1 MIASHVNATI
11 RGVTVPVPV
20 DWQSMRTL
28 ARVAAASGLYGI
40 TRAEAMRRLV
50 AARALGVGDATALRL
65 DGNRWWDVAV
75 DAAKR
80 SEVQA

>member
-1 MIASHVNATI
+1 MIAAHVNATI
-11 RGVTVPVPV
+11 RGVTVPAPV
-20 DWQSMRTL
+20 DWQSMRML

-50 AARALGVGDATALRL
+50 AARALGVGDAAALRL

>member
-11 RGVTVPVPV
+11 RGVTVSVPI
-20 DWQSMRTL
+20 DWQSTRML
-28 ARVAAASGLYGI
+28 ARVAATSGLYGI

-50 AARALGVGDATALRL
+50 ASRALGVGDATALRL